1 MFKKLEVIENFSGYT
16 QKFPRGSIVKAKS
29 LIGTIVES
37 YREACPYSSPLPD
50 GEQYQILF
58 LDESGMPDYDLAWI
72 KEREITLVSNDTAYG
87 NKLIDYY
94 VHTRILKK

>member
-16 QKFPRGSIVKAKS
+16 QKFPRGSIVRANS
-29 LIGTIVES
+29 LIGVIIES
-37 YREACPYSSPLPD
+37 FREGCPESSPSAYD
-50 GEQYQILF
+50 EQYYILF
-58 LDESGMPDYDLAWI
+58 LDECGIPNYDVAWI

-94 VHTRILKK
+94 IHTKILKK